1 VQVSRVVVGVSGS
14 AGSLIALRYAADL
27 ARSQDAMLAPVLA
40 WTPPGGELA
49 DRRYPSA
56 ELRRLWVQRA
66 WDRLWQAMEL
76 AFGGP
81 PADIELGPEV
91 VLGQPGP
98 VLALNARRPGD
109 VLVVGAGRHG
119 ALRRMLS
126 CRVAR
131 YCVSHGGCPVITVP
145 PAQLADV
152 AHGLRS
158 WMERHRLQPED
169 AVSDVG

>member
-1 VQVSRVVVGVSGS
+1 VQVNRVVVGVSGS

-27 ARSQDAMLAPVLA
+27 ARSQGAALAPVLA

-56 ELRRLWVQRA
+56 ELRLVWVQRS
-66 WDRLWQAMEL
+66 WDRLWRAMDL
-76 AFGGP
+76 ALGGP
-81 PADIELGPEV
+81 PAEVELGPQV
-91 VLGQPGP
+91 VMGQPGP
-98 VLALNARRPGD
+98 VLAISARQPGD

-119 ALRRMLS
+119 ALRRALS

-131 YCVSHGGCPVITVP
+131 YCVSHSASPVITVP
-145 PAQLADV
+145 PPQLAEV

-158 WMERHRLQPED
+158 WVERHRLQPED
-169 AVSDVG
+169 AAIDVS